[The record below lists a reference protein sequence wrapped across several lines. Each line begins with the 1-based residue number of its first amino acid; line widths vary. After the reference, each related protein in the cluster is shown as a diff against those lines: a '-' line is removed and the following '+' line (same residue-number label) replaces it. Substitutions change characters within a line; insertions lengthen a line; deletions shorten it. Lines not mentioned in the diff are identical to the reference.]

1 MKRIKYVLFSVLVF
15 CFSTLI
21 VNAAPSA
28 TLTVSSNTIENGKQV
43 TATVTLKETM
53 AWNVKIIS
61 AGNTNGCT
69 QTFVDVA
76 DSDTTKRLSVTCKA
90 NSVGAISFTMTGSI
104 ANSKSEKVN
113 ISGSKRVTVVAPRVA
128 SKNNYLASLSVDG
141 YELTPVFD
149 EEISNYTVTVP
160 STVNKIKLEA
170 KVKDKYASLTGT
182 GEFEVNEG
190 GNNFVVT
197 VKAENGVTRDY
208 NVNVVVED
216 IDPIVVKVDGKDY
229 TILKNFKN
237 VEAPVLFTET
247 TTMIG
252 DKTIPAFN
260 NETTKI
266 MVVVVRDSEGKEYFA
281 VKNNDTYTMYK
292 NVVVGNVVLYIKDM
306 QNDYKNYEVSSLKLG
321 EYDLNAYVSKDNKD
335 FYLVYGLNMN
345 TNEEAW
351 YKYDSKENTLQ
362 RYEAAKI
369 ENIIEKNDEYL
380 LVIIIF
386 GVGLIL
392 AVIVAI
398 MAIVVSNRRVKR
410 IIMNLKSKNNVIVQD
425 KKSNDKKNTNKDNS
439 KALEET
445 KEFNI
450 EDVVDRKKANL
461 DNTIEVE
468 SNFNDEKIM
477 KKSNKKKKK

>member
-1 MKRIKYVLFSVLVF
+1 MK
-15 CFSTLI
+15 
-21 VNAAPSA
+21 
-28 TLTVSSNTIENGKQV
+28 
-43 TATVTLKETM
+43 
-53 AWNVKIIS
+53 
-61 AGNTNGCT
+61 
-69 QTFVDVA
+69 
-76 DSDTTKRLSVTCKA
+76 
-90 NSVGAISFTMTGSI
+90 
-104 ANSKSEKVN
+104 
-113 ISGSKRVTVVAPRVA
+113 
-128 SKNNYLASLSVDG
+128 
-141 YELTPVFD
+141 
-149 EEISNYTVTVP
+149 
-160 STVNKIKLEA
+160 
-170 KVKDKYASLTGT
+170 
-182 GEFEVNEG
+182 
-190 GNNFVVT
+190 
-197 VKAENGVTRDY
+197 
-208 NVNVVVED
+208 
-216 IDPIVVKVDGKDY
+216 
-229 TILKNFKN
+229 
-237 VEAPVLFTET
+237 
-247 TTMIG
+247 
-252 DKTIPAFN
+252 
-260 NETTKI
+260 
-266 MVVVVRDSEGKEYFA
+266 
-281 VKNNDTYTMYK
+281 
-292 NVVVGNVVLYIKDM
+292 
-306 QNDYKNYEVSSLKLG
+306 
-321 EYDLNAYVSKDNKD
+321 
-335 FYLVYGLNMN
+335 
-345 TNEEAW
+345 TNEEEW